1 MKQNK
6 IPVEEEK
13 VNNNS
18 SLLIVI
24 HKVIIDL
31 LDFYNRVTLF
41 LHTVLI
47 NLTFFQK

>member
-6 IPVEEEK
+6 IPAEEEK

-31 LDFYNRVTLF
+31 LDFYNRVTLL

-47 NLTFFQK
+47 NLTIFQK